1 MGLKNIIVHK
11 IDKESQGVA
20 QLELRNS
27 LLTIGEKESE
37 FIENLK
43 EVYYKKSNPI
53 YGVFN
58 SNSTAYPFQTLLSNF
73 ISDNSQFYD
82 FTVEAMNLLY
92 EIMNPI
98 PQATGGYVVF
108 ANYEVSNEEFVI
120 TVMLNNKKQYGVNN
134 NLSLEEI
141 FSLDLEK
148 LDVANFINLTRL
160 QNSEETY
167 LSFAR
172 GRKDVSNYFKN
183 FIGCTDQ
190 ISAKQSS
197 LKLKTAFLDYLESLD
212 ITQEEKETLRNDV
225 FNYCINQTKRKE
237 DISLSHISSMINNEE
252 PQLFQEFASDENYG
266 VSANIKG
273 HRQTLKSLKYYSYK
287 SKSLSL
293 SFDSKLINE
302 RVFYNEEDNSLK
314 IINIPDELKYQLVRT
329 RPEEE

>member
-1 MGLKNIIVHK
+1 MALKNIIVHK
-11 IDKESQGVA
+11 IDKESQGIA
-20 QLELRNS
+20 QLELRDS
-27 LLTIGEKESE
+27 LLIIGDRESE

-58 SNSTAYPFQTLLSNF
+58 SNSTAYPFQTLLGNF
-73 ISDNSQFYD
+73 ISDNSQFYN

-120 TVMLNNKKQYGVNN
+120 TVMLNNKKQYGVSN

-160 QNSEETY
+160 QNDEETY

-197 LKLKTAFLDYLESLD
+197 LKLKTAFLDYLETLV

-252 PQLFQEFASDENYG
+252 PQLFQKFASGEDYG

-287 SKSLSL
+287 SKALSI
-293 SFDSKLINE
+293 SFDSNLINE
-302 RVFYNEEDNSLK
+302 RVFYNEDDNSLR
-314 IINIPDELKYQLVRT
+314 ITNIPDELKYQLIRT
-329 RPEEE
+329 DNNNE